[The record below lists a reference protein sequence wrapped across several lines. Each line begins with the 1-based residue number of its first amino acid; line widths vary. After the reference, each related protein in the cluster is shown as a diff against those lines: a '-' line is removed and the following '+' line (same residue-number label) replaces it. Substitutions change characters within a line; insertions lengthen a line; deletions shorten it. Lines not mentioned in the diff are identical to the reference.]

1 MAVFENRR
9 QVGVSG
15 LQLLVSSLQLAMP
28 RYNPEQLSRAESL
41 GRELSASTSFAD
53 DDEWHEYQERVAA
66 ALAKPLPAR
75 GDSQRRTVWG
85 AIAKAHK
92 KMIAQL
98 DADRAALVASSASGS
113 RAMSAATKKRKA
125 EATTTGVE
133 ASMAIAVSSLPT
145 NSATLAAPPPPQAL
159 LLPQQMLPS
168 FPSSSTGA
176 EYGASLGDAGPAE
189 SVEAPLQDQ
198 QVWLT
203 APVLITAHM
212 CVETPPCWCAHAVRE
227 LSIVSGICRTHLPT
241 EAMQTPCNVTATL
254 STKCKS
260 IISRLWLAQRQ
271 ACASRFVFECAR
283 SLRHTVICVI
293 QLSVAVGIVIVRD
306 HLIC

>member
-1 MAVFENRR
+1 VAVFENRR

-176 EYGASLGDAGPAE
+176 EYGASLGDAGPAYAE

-198 QVWLT
+198 QVGPAQVEGNNGTLPQALTHPEPASVMCAASHVMSCHAAPGEGTRRGDGLYSSPCLPSPTSRNPWL
-203 APVLITAHM
+203 
-212 CVETPPCWCAHAVRE
+212 
-227 LSIVSGICRTHLPT
+227 
-241 EAMQTPCNVTATL
+241 
-254 STKCKS
+254 
-260 IISRLWLAQRQ
+260 RL
-271 ACASRFVFECAR
+271 
-283 SLRHTVICVI
+283 
-293 QLSVAVGIVIVRD
+293 
-306 HLIC
+306 